1 MASNFICFKCDSK
14 LPNLAGCG
22 FIEDRVTQATSWE
35 EGRSALQ
42 TPCSMPTSQCKVRG
56 TPCWPTSCRLSDRT
70 VHSRTRVGFWVK
82 RVPVLS
88 VLLQAGPFPTLLRPG
103 NLPGLS

>member
-42 TPCSMPTSQCKVRG
+42 TPCSMPTSQCKVRAALPAG
-56 TPCWPTSCRLSDRT
+56 RLPAISAT
-70 VHSRTRVGFWVK
+70 AGFTH
-82 RVPVLS
+82 
-88 VLLQAGPFPTLLRPG
+88 G
-103 NLPGLS
+103 